1 MLKERFGYEIHLK
14 ERPLGI
20 ASENNFDLVR
30 VSVPDLKQGQF
41 LVRNEWMSVDPY
53 MRGRMSETKSYL
65 PPFELNKPLE
75 GDCIGQIIESKN
87 RQYEVG
93 QYLLSNFGWREY
105 WISKGSNDISKIAS
119 TIAPLQTYLGIMGR
133 TGLTAYV
140 GLLIGE
146 ITHSS
151 SGNTVFVSAAS
162 GAVGSAACQIAK
174 IKGCHVVGSTSS
186 SQKVKWLIDEAG
198 IDYAFD
204 YKKIGEENISS
215 ELQKAFPD
223 GIDIYFDNVGG
234 KHLEAALENMKVFGR
249 IVLCGMIS
257 QYNSPQFPSTV
268 PGSGPSNLFLAI
280 RRRIKIQG
288 FIVRDHYHVLNE
300 FCTNMSKWIR
310 EGKIKWEETV
320 YEGLENAP
328 KAFISLFKGE
338 KLGKTLVKI

>member
-1 MLKERFGYEIHLK
+1 MLNERVGYEIHLK

-20 ASENNFDLVR
+20 ASENNFELVR
-30 VSVPDLKQGQF
+30 VRVPDLKQGQV
-41 LVRNEWMSVDPY
+41 LVRNVWMSVDPY

-87 RQYEVG
+87 RQFEVG
-93 QYLLSNFGWREY
+93 EYLLSNFGWREY
-105 WISKGSNDISKIAS
+105 WISTGSNDISKIAP
-119 TIAPLQTYLGIMGR
+119 TIAPLQSYLGIMGR

-146 ITHSS
+146 LTDSS
-151 SGNTVFVSAAS
+151 TSHTVFVSAAS

-204 YKKIGEENISS
+204 YRKIGEENISS
-215 ELQKAFPD
+215 ELRKACSD

-234 KHLEAALENMKVFGR
+234 KHLEAALDNMKVFGR
-249 IVLCGMIS
+249 IALCGMIS
-257 QYNSPQFPSTV
+257 QYNFPQFPSTV
-268 PGSGPSNLFLAI
+268 PGPGPSNLFLAI

-300 FCTNMSKWIR
+300 FRTNMSKWIK

-328 KAFISLFKGE
+328 KAFIALFTGE
-338 KLGKTLVKI
+338 KLGKMLVKI

>member
-1 MLKERFGYEIHLK
+1 MLNERVGYEIHLK

-20 ASENNFDLVR
+20 ASENNFELVR
-30 VSVPDLKQGQF
+30 VRVPDLKQGQV
-41 LVRNEWMSVDPY
+41 LVRNVWMSVDPY

-87 RQYEVG
+87 RQFEVG
-93 QYLLSNFGWREY
+93 EYLLSNFGWREY
-105 WISKGSNDISKIAS
+105 WISTGSNDISKIAP
-119 TIAPLQTYLGIMGR
+119 TIAPLQSYLGIMGR

-146 ITHSS
+146 LTDSS
-151 SGNTVFVSAAS
+151 TSHTVFVSAAS

-174 IKGCHVVGSTSS
+174 IKGSHVVGSTSS

-204 YKKIGEENISS
+204 YRKIGEENISS
-215 ELQKAFPD
+215 ELRKACSD

-234 KHLEAALENMKVFGR
+234 KHLEAALDNMKVFGR
-249 IVLCGMIS
+249 IALCGMIS
-257 QYNSPQFPSTV
+257 QYNFPQFPSTV
-268 PGSGPSNLFLAI
+268 PGPGPSNLFLAI

-300 FCTNMSKWIR
+300 FRTNMSKWIK

-328 KAFISLFKGE
+328 KAFIALFTGE
-338 KLGKTLVKI
+338 KLGKMLVKI

>member
-1 MLKERFGYEIHLK
+1 MK

-20 ASENNFDLVR
+20 ASENNFELVR
-30 VSVPDLKQGQF
+30 VRVPDLKQGQV
-41 LVRNEWMSVDPY
+41 LVRNVWMSVDPY

-87 RQYEVG
+87 RQFEVG
-93 QYLLSNFGWREY
+93 EYLLSNFGWREY
-105 WISKGSNDISKIAS
+105 WVSTGSNDISKIAP
-119 TIAPLQTYLGIMGR
+119 TIAPLQSYLGIMGR

-140 GLLIGE
+140 GLLISE
-146 ITHSS
+146 LTDSS
-151 SGNTVFVSAAS
+151 TSNTVFVSAAS

-186 SQKVKWLIDEAG
+186 SQKVNWLIDEAG

-204 YKKIGEENISS
+204 YRKIGEENISS
-215 ELQKAFPD
+215 ELRKACSD
-223 GIDIYFDNVGG
+223 GIDVYFDNVGG

-249 IVLCGMIS
+249 IALCGMIS
-257 QYNSPQFPSTV
+257 QYNFPQFPSTV
-268 PGSGPSNLFLAI
+268 PGPGPSNLFLAI
-280 RRRIKIQG
+280 SRRIKIQG

-300 FCTNMSKWIR
+300 FRTYMSKWIK
-310 EGKIKWEETV
+310 EGKIKWEETI

-328 KAFISLFKGE
+328 KAFIALFKGE
-338 KLGKTLVKI
+338 KLGKMLVKI

>member
-1 MLKERFGYEIHLK
+1 MK

-20 ASENNFDLVR
+20 ASENNFELVR
-30 VSVPDLKQGQF
+30 VRVPDLKQGQV
-41 LVRNEWMSVDPY
+41 LVRNVWMSVDPY

-87 RQYEVG
+87 RQFEVG
-93 QYLLSNFGWREY
+93 EYLLSNFGWREY
-105 WISKGSNDISKIAS
+105 WVSTGSNDISKIAP
-119 TIAPLQTYLGIMGR
+119 TIAPLQSYLGIMGR

-140 GLLIGE
+140 GLLISE
-146 ITHSS
+146 LTDSS
-151 SGNTVFVSAAS
+151 ASNTVFVSAAS

-186 SQKVKWLIDEAG
+186 SQKVNWLIDEAG

-204 YKKIGEENISS
+204 YRKIGEENISS
-215 ELQKAFPD
+215 ELRKACSD
-223 GIDIYFDNVGG
+223 GIDVYFDNVGG
-234 KHLEAALENMKVFGR
+234 KHLEAALENMKIFGR
-249 IVLCGMIS
+249 IALCGMIS
-257 QYNSPQFPSTV
+257 QYNFPQFPSTV
-268 PGSGPSNLFLAI
+268 QGPGPSNLFLAI

-300 FCTNMSKWIR
+300 FRTYMSKWIK
-310 EGKIKWEETV
+310 EGKIKWEETI

-328 KAFISLFKGE
+328 KAFIALFKGE
-338 KLGKTLVKI
+338 KLGKMLVKI

>member
-1 MLKERFGYEIHLK
+1 MLNELVGYEIHLK

-20 ASENNFDLVR
+20 ASENNFELVR
-30 VSVPDLKQGQF
+30 IRVPDLKQGQI
-41 LVRNEWMSVDPY
+41 LVRNVWMSVDPY

-87 RQYEVG
+87 RQFEVG
-93 QYLLSNFGWREY
+93 EYLLSNFGWREY
-105 WISKGSNDISKIAS
+105 WVSTGSNDISKIVP
-119 TIAPLQTYLGIMGR
+119 TIAPLQSYLGIMGR

-146 ITHSS
+146 LTGSS
-151 SGNTVFVSAAS
+151 TSNTVFVSAAS

-204 YKKIGEENISS
+204 YRKIGEENISS
-215 ELQKAFPD
+215 ELRKACSD

-234 KHLEAALENMKVFGR
+234 KHLEAALDNMKVFGR
-249 IVLCGMIS
+249 IALCGMIS
-257 QYNSPQFPSTV
+257 QYNLPQFPSTV
-268 PGSGPSNLFLAI
+268 PGPGPSNLFLAI

-300 FCTNMSKWIR
+300 FRTYMSKWIK

-328 KAFISLFKGE
+328 KAFIALFTGE
-338 KLGKTLVKI
+338 KLGKMLVKI

>member
-1 MLKERFGYEIHLK
+1 MLDERCGYEIHLK
-14 ERPLGI
+14 KRPVGI
-20 ASENNFDLVR
+20 ASEKNFELVR
-30 VSVPDLKQGQF
+30 VKVPDLKQGQF
-41 LVRNEWMSVDPY
+41 LVRNVWMSVDPY

-87 RQYEVG
+87 RQFEVG
-93 QYLLSNFGWREY
+93 EYLLSNFGWREL
-105 WISKGSNDISKIAS
+105 WISAGSNDISKIVP
-119 TIAPLQTYLGIMGR
+119 TTVPLQSYLGIMGR
-133 TGLTAYV
+133 IGLTAYV

-146 ITHSS
+146 LTYSS
-151 SGNTVFVSAAS
+151 TSKSVFVSAAS

-186 SQKVKWLIDEAG
+186 SQKVKWLIDEAD

-204 YKKIGEENISS
+204 YRKIGEENISS
-215 ELQKAFPD
+215 ELRKVCPD

-234 KHLEAALENMKVFGR
+234 KHLEAALYNMKVFGR

-257 QYNSPQFPSTV
+257 QYNYPQFPSTG
-268 PGSGPSNLFLAI
+268 PGLGPSNLFLAI

-300 FCTNMSKWIR
+300 FRTNMSKWIK

-328 KAFISLFKGE
+328 TAFIALFKGE
-338 KLGKTLVKI
+338 KLGKMLVKI

>member
-1 MLKERFGYEIHLK
+1 MLNERVGYEIHLK

-20 ASENNFDLVR
+20 ASENNFELVR
-30 VSVPDLKQGQF
+30 VRVPDLKQGQF
-41 LVRNEWMSVDPY
+41 LVRNMWMSVDPY

-87 RQYEVG
+87 PQFKVG
-93 QYLLSNFGWREY
+93 EYLLSNFGWREY
-105 WISKGSNDISKIAS
+105 WVSTSSNDISKIVP
-119 TIAPLQTYLGIMGR
+119 TLAPLQSYLGIMGR

-140 GLLIGE
+140 GLSIGE
-146 ITHSS
+146 LTDFSTS
-151 SGNTVFVSAAS
+151 NTVFVSAAS
-162 GAVGSAACQIAK
+162 GAVGSAACQIAE

-186 SQKVKWLIDEAG
+186 SLKVKWLIDEAD

-204 YKKIGEENISS
+204 YRKIGEENISS
-215 ELQKAFPD
+215 ELRKSCSD
-223 GIDIYFDNVGG
+223 GIDMYFDNVGG
-234 KHLEAALENMKVFGR
+234 KHLEAALDNMKVFGR
-249 IVLCGMIS
+249 IALCGMIS
-257 QYNSPQFPSTV
+257 QYNLPQFPSTV
-268 PGSGPSNLFLAI
+268 PGPGPSNLFLAI

-300 FCTNMSKWIR
+300 FRTYMSKWIK

-328 KAFISLFKGE
+328 KAFIALFEGE
-338 KLGKTLVKI
+338 KLGKMLVKI

>member
-1 MLKERFGYEIHLK
+1 MLNERVGYEIHLK

-20 ASENNFDLVR
+20 ASKNNFELVR
-30 VSVPDLKQGQF
+30 VRVPDLKQGQF
-41 LVRNEWMSVDPY
+41 LVRNVWMSVDPY
-53 MRGRMSETKSYL
+53 MRGRMNETKSYL
-65 PPFELNKPLE
+65 PPYELNKTLE

-87 RQYEVG
+87 RQFEVG
-93 QYLLSNFGWREY
+93 EYLLSNFGWREY
-105 WISKGSNDISKIAS
+105 WVSAGSKDISKIAP
-119 TIAPLQTYLGIMGR
+119 TIAPLQSYLGIMGR

-146 ITHSS
+146 LSDSS
-151 SGNTVFVSAAS
+151 TNTVFVSAAS

-174 IKGCHVVGSTSS
+174 IKGCHVIGSTSS

-204 YKKIGEENISS
+204 YRKIGEENISS
-215 ELQKAFPD
+215 ELRKACPD

-234 KHLEAALENMKVFGR
+234 KHLEAALDNMKVFGR
-249 IVLCGMIS
+249 IALCGMIS
-257 QYNSPQFPSTV
+257 QYNFPQFPSTV
-268 PGSGPSNLFLAI
+268 PGPGPSNLFLAI

-288 FIVRDHYHVLNE
+288 FIVRDHYHLLNE
-300 FCTNMSKWIR
+300 FRSNMSKWIK
-310 EGKIKWEETV
+310 EGNIKWEETV

-328 KAFISLFKGE
+328 KAFIALFNGE

>member
-1 MLKERFGYEIHLK
+1 MLSERVGYEIHMK

-20 ASENNFDLVR
+20 ASENNFELVR
-30 VSVPDLKQGQF
+30 VRVPDLKQGQV
-41 LVRNEWMSVDPY
+41 LVRNVWMSVDPY
-53 MRGRMSETKSYL
+53 MRGRMSETKSYV

-87 RQYEVG
+87 RQFEVG
-93 QYLLSNFGWREY
+93 EYLLSNFGWREY
-105 WISKGSNDISKIAS
+105 WVSTGSNDISKIAP
-119 TIAPLQTYLGIMGR
+119 TIAPLQSYLGIMGR

-140 GLLIGE
+140 GLLISE
-146 ITHSS
+146 LTDSS
-151 SGNTVFVSAAS
+151 ASNTVFVSAAS

-204 YKKIGEENISS
+204 YRKIGEENISS
-215 ELQKAFPD
+215 ELRKACSD
-223 GIDIYFDNVGG
+223 GIDVYFDNVGG

-249 IVLCGMIS
+249 IALCGMIS
-257 QYNSPQFPSTV
+257 QYNFPQFPSTV
-268 PGSGPSNLFLAI
+268 PGPGPSNLFLAI
-280 RRRIKIQG
+280 SRRIKIQG

-300 FCTNMSKWIR
+300 FRTYMSKWIK
-310 EGKIKWEETV
+310 EGKIKWEETI

-328 KAFISLFKGE
+328 KAFIALFKGE
-338 KLGKTLVKI
+338 KLGKMLVKI

>member
-1 MLKERFGYEIHLK
+1 MLSERVGYEIHLK
-14 ERPLGI
+14 ERPLAI
-20 ASENNFDLVR
+20 ASENNFELVR
-30 VSVPDLKQGQF
+30 VRVPDLKQGQV
-41 LVRNEWMSVDPY
+41 LVRNVWMSVDPY

-65 PPFELNKPLE
+65 PSFELNKPLE

-87 RQYEVG
+87 RQFEVG
-93 QYLLSNFGWREY
+93 EYLLSNFGWREY
-105 WISKGSNDISKIAS
+105 WVSTGSNDISKITP
-119 TIAPLQTYLGIMGR
+119 TIAPLQSYLGIMGR

-140 GLLIGE
+140 GLLISE
-146 ITHSS
+146 LTDSS
-151 SGNTVFVSAAS
+151 TSNTVFVSAAS

-204 YKKIGEENISS
+204 YRKIGEENISS
-215 ELQKAFPD
+215 ELRKACSD

-234 KHLEAALENMKVFGR
+234 KHLEAALDNMKIFGR
-249 IVLCGMIS
+249 IALCGMIS
-257 QYNSPQFPSTV
+257 QYNFPQFPSTV
-268 PGSGPSNLFLAI
+268 PGPLNLFLAI

-300 FCTNMSKWIR
+300 FRTNMSKWIK
-310 EGKIKWEETV
+310 EGKVKWEETI

-328 KAFISLFKGE
+328 NAFIALFKGE
-338 KLGKTLVKI
+338 KLGKMLVKI

>member
-1 MLKERFGYEIHLK
+1 MLNERVGYEIHLK

-20 ASENNFDLVR
+20 ASENNFELVR
-30 VSVPDLKQGQF
+30 VRVPDLKQGQF
-41 LVRNEWMSVDPY
+41 LVRNMWMSVDPY

-87 RQYEVG
+87 PQFKVG
-93 QYLLSNFGWREY
+93 EYLLSNFGWREY
-105 WISKGSNDISKIAS
+105 WVSTSSNDISKIVP
-119 TIAPLQTYLGIMGR
+119 TLAPLQSYLGIMGR

-140 GLLIGE
+140 GLSIGE
-146 ITHSS
+146 LTDFSTS
-151 SGNTVFVSAAS
+151 NTVFVSAAS

-186 SQKVKWLIDEAG
+186 SLKVKWLIDEAD

-204 YKKIGEENISS
+204 YRKIGEENISS
-215 ELQKAFPD
+215 ELRKSCSD
-223 GIDIYFDNVGG
+223 GIDMYFDNVGG
-234 KHLEAALENMKVFGR
+234 KHLEAALDNMKVFGR
-249 IVLCGMIS
+249 IALCGMIS
-257 QYNSPQFPSTV
+257 QYNLPQFPSTV
-268 PGSGPSNLFLAI
+268 PGPGPSNLFLAI

-300 FCTNMSKWIR
+300 FRTYMSKWIK

-328 KAFISLFKGE
+328 KAFIALFEGE
-338 KLGKTLVKI
+338 KLGKMLVKI